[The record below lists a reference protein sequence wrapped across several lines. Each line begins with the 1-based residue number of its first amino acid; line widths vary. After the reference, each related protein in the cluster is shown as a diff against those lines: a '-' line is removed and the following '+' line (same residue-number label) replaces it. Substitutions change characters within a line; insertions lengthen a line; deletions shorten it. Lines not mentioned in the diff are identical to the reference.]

1 MDQNELRKKT
11 IAKLQELFQ
20 LDQPDLDFGF
30 YRVMHVKAKE
40 ISDFIDNKLLGT
52 IQTAFDTAAAEKASG
67 ELETVRASVVAS
79 LGEDALDSAGALKPE
94 YHSTP
99 VGKKYLKAYQNAGT
113 SKSRIIGAEQVYTH
127 LYRFFS
133 RYYDSGDFVS
143 MRYHARE
150 TSSVAKPYAIPYG
163 GEEVMLYW
171 ANADQ
176 YYIKTTEN
184 FRDFTFDPAAAP
196 EIQNLPEDQRNLIL
210 GTVTPGQ
217 YKVHFTIVEADQGE
231 HGNIKSADDSKREF
245 FLSSQ
250 PVSYE
255 NEELVVRF
263 EYRTPGD
270 GDQISEARE
279 KELQER
285 FGFTKKSN
293 VGLFNAAAQILD
305 ALAADSAVPEPY
317 SVLLN
322 VSAPT
327 ESVKKRPL
335 LAKYLHKYTAANKS
349 DYFIHKNLRAFL
361 RRELDFYIKNEIM
374 NLDDVSNADV
384 SVVENMLR
392 LIKVFREIAIKLIDF
407 LGQLEDFQKRL
418 WLKKKFVVECN
429 YCITLDR
436 IRSAVLNDQSVDSSQ
451 TRRDNLN
458 KLLSEIYSNE
468 RQIAEWER
476 LGFDVS
482 GLRVKLGG
490 GGGPGS
496 SQNEQLLLGEMEN
509 EAQDPNDYLMVD
521 TQFFTPEFKKRL
533 LSYFTDFDSQCDG
546 LLIHSENFQAL
557 NLLQERYRGVRKVRC
572 LSRD

>member
-1 MDQNELRKKT
+1 MDQKELRAKT
-11 IAKLQELFQ
+11 IAKLKELFQ

-30 YRVMHVKAKE
+30 YRVMHVKADE
-40 ISDFIDNKLLGT
+40 ITRFIERDLLKT
-52 IQTAFDTAAAEKASG
+52 IQTAFDTVSAEKASG
-67 ELETVRASVVAS
+67 ELESVRASVVS
-79 LGEDALDSAGALKPE
+79 TLGEDALDSDGALKTE
-94 YHSTP
+94 YRSTP
-99 VGKKYLKAYQNAGT
+99 VGKKYLKACQNAGS
-113 SKSRIIGAEQVYTH
+113 SKTKLIGADQVYTH

-210 GTVTPGQ
+210 GTASPGQ
-217 YKVHFTIVEADQGE
+217 YKVHFTIVDADQGE

-245 FLSSQ
+245 FLAND
-250 PVSYE
+250 PICYE
-255 NEELVVRF
+255 NGELVVRF
-263 EYRTPGD
+263 EYRTPGE
-270 GDQISEARE
+270 GDAISEVRE
-279 KELQER
+279 KQLQER
-285 FGFTKKSN
+285 FGFSKKSN
-293 VGLFNAAAQILD
+293 LGLYNIAAEILD
-305 ALAADSAVPEPY
+305 ALAADSAIPKEY
-317 SVLLN
+317 QNLLN

-335 LAKYLHKYTAANKS
+335 LAKYLYRYTAANKS

-374 NLDDVSNADV
+374 NLDDVVNMDV
-384 SVVENMLR
+384 SGLENQLD
-392 LIKVFREIAIKLIDF
+392 LIKVFRKIAGKLIDF

-436 IRSAVLNDQSVDSSQ
+436 IRKVRDDDDEWRRSQ
-451 TRRDNLN
+451 RDRLMT
-458 KLLSEIYSNE
+458 EIFSNE
-468 RQIAEWER
+468 RQIAEWKR

-482 GLRVKLGG
+482 RVKLGG
-490 GGGPGS
+490 GGRTRQFSKRTAGVGRYGQRYARPERLFNGRYAVLSPG
-496 SQNEQLLLGEMEN
+496 
-509 EAQDPNDYLMVD
+509 
-521 TQFFTPEFKKRL
+521 
-533 LSYFTDFDSQCDG
+533 
-546 LLIHSENFQAL
+546 I
-557 NLLQERYRGVRKVRC
+557 
-572 LSRD
+572 